1 MASKRPPIEVAE
13 LTQNLKDSTGRGL
26 AAFFPSSAP
35 LEQTQGVPPPVP
47 PGVRVPVPVP
57 PDQRLVPK
65 TRRKIKERQPFDVF
79 EDQYLLLKK
88 ISDAER
94 NYVNG
99 RGMNF
104 MVREALDD

>member
-1 MASKRPPIEVAE
+1 MANKRPPIEVAE
-13 LTQNLKDSTGRGL
+13 LTQNLRESTGRGL
-26 AAFFPSSAP
+26 GAFFPSAARMEKS
-35 LEQTQGVPPPVP
+35 QGIPPPVP
-47 PGVRVPVPVP
+47 PGVPEPVRVPPE
-57 PDQRLVPK
+57 QRLVPK
-65 TRRKIKERQPFDVF
+65 TKRKMKERQPFDVF

-104 MVREALDD
+104 MVR